1 MFLLVLCQ
9 LLSKIN
15 KSHYSSTSITGTG
28 VQYFLFFIFLQSPK
42 ISFPLE
48 YNSLFLV
55 IYYYLTFFLIYAK
68 ISILKIKQF
77 FLKGF
82 IYVNEYFL

>member
-1 MFLLVLCQ
+1 MSVIIENWEIPLLFYEY
-9 LLSKIN
+9 K
-15 KSHYSSTSITGTG
+15 TGTG

-42 ISFPLE
+42 ISLPLE

-55 IYYYLTFFLIYAK
+55 IYYYLTFFLTYAK
-68 ISILKIKQF
+68 ISILKIKQI

-82 IYVNEYFL
+82 IYVSEYFL